1 MMKRLWL
8 LAVPLALGVGLSTGD
23 ALAHHGWAWSTGE
36 NIKLTGTITSVK
48 LGNPHGRVMMDVD
61 GETWDMVVGQPWR
74 NQQAGLKDGDIAE
87 GVEMTVDGEPSADGA
102 KLLKVER
109 LWIGDKEYTLYPDR
123 L

>member
-1 MMKRLWL
+1 MKRLWL
-8 LAVPLALGVGLSTGD
+8 LAVPLALGFGLSTGD
-23 ALAHHGWAWSTGE
+23 ALAHHGWAWSTGQ
-36 NIKLTGTITSVK
+36 NVTLTGKITSVK
-48 LGNPHGRVMMDVD
+48 LGNPHGHVMMDVK

-74 NQQAGLKDGDIAE
+74 NQRAGLKDGDIAE

-109 LWIGDKEYTLYPDR
+109 LWIDGKEYTLYPDR